1 MCPLT
6 FSVIKSKCYLGD
18 GIVETRPK
26 GGAVYLFELQLSS
39 CVLFPK
45 GSWRAGCVLE
55 ALFTLWLEH
64 RLSCARAHTHTYTC
78 VLQLHV
84 SLTVLHHGVQ
94 KGGRLCCS
102 LQLRPGGLRISLA
115 SPWKRSHSTLV
126 LMMTK
131 RRPPWTVWSR
141 SSAGFWP
148 DFSVSNTWRW
158 ADAVFVAFRG
168 MWFVHRRSGSSCSSP
183 FWRRTA
189 RRSWWSSSLPACLSN
204 ITMSCSTTLT
214 FLSWPS
220 MWVSFCLSCFH
231 LQEQLL

>member
-1 MCPLT
+1 MALWRR
-6 FSVIKSKCYLGD
+6 D
-18 GIVETRPK
+18 QK
-26 GGAVYLFELQLSS
+26 G
-39 CVLFPK
+39 
-45 GSWRAGCVLE
+45 
-55 ALFTLWLEH
+55 ALFTCLDY
-64 RLSCARAHTHTYTC
+64 SCPAVYCSLKVPEEQAVFWRPCDLNTDCLARARTHTHTYTC

-102 LQLRPGGLRISLA
+102 LQLRPDGLRISLA

-220 MWVSFCLSCFH
+220 MWVSSCLSCFH